1 MNITVAGVGYVGLA
15 QAVLLAQHNA
25 VTAVTTT
32 PAKAENINRG
42 ISPIVDAEITD
53 FLRTKPLT
61 LTATVD
67 AEQAYRTADVV
78 IIATPT
84 DYDPDR
90 HLFNTST
97 VEAVLTL
104 VGRVNPGALVVI
116 KSTVPVGY
124 TERVVGRFGCE
135 RLLFSPEFLR
145 EGKALYDN
153 LHPSRIVVGAPQD
166 DAEAVQAALQWANRR
181 GDMYFTRVQ
190 VEDAAGEALARKL
203 QFKPLPG
210 KAGVWITE
218 RPRAKWL
225 AGYLLVG
232 LMIGLMIGQLMKAA
246 TQGTI
251 IGAGV
256 GLVLGVVL
264 FLRDAKLRRG
274 VRERLLAENRE

>member
-1 MNITVAGVGYVGLA
+1 M
-15 QAVLLAQHNA
+15 
-25 VTAVTTT
+25 
-32 PAKAENINRG
+32 RG
-42 ISPIVDAEITD
+42 
-53 FLRTKPLT
+53 
-61 LTATVD
+61 TVD
-67 AEQAYRTADVV
+67 GKRVYLSPVSEWEMQKQLDAGEKRYEEILKACRK
-78 IIATPT
+78 
-84 DYDPDR
+84 DPDR
-90 HLFNTST
+90 WYWYTDWT
-97 VEAVLTL
+97 VHSKLI
-104 VGRVNPGALVVI
+104 GC
-116 KSTVPVGY
+116 PVGMI
-124 TERVVGRFGCE
+124 RFSGPAAGRCPG
-135 RLLFSPEFLR
+135 RLPAR
-145 EGKALYDN
+145 
-153 LHPSRIVVGAPQD
+153 SRSSTAVRGYG
-166 DAEAVQAALQWANRR
+166 AEAVQAALQWANRR

>member
-1 MNITVAGVGYVGLA
+1 M
-15 QAVLLAQHNA
+15 
-25 VTAVTTT
+25 
-32 PAKAENINRG
+32 
-42 ISPIVDAEITD
+42 
-53 FLRTKPLT
+53 
-61 LTATVD
+61 
-67 AEQAYRTADVV
+67 
-78 IIATPT
+78 
-84 DYDPDR
+84 
-90 HLFNTST
+90 
-97 VEAVLTL
+97 
-104 VGRVNPGALVVI
+104 
-116 KSTVPVGY
+116 
-124 TERVVGRFGCE
+124 
-135 RLLFSPEFLR
+135 
-145 EGKALYDN
+145 
-153 LHPSRIVVGAPQD
+153 
-166 DAEAVQAALQWANRR
+166 QAALQWANRR

-264 FLRDAKLRRG
+264 FRGMRNCAAACASGCLRRIG
-274 VRERLLAENRE
+274 NKRTAWERN

>member
-1 MNITVAGVGYVGLA
+1 MGTI
-15 QAVLLAQHNA
+15 
-25 VTAVTTT
+25 
-32 PAKAENINRG
+32 
-42 ISPIVDAEITD
+42 
-53 FLRTKPLT
+53 
-61 LTATVD
+61 
-67 AEQAYRTADVV
+67 
-78 IIATPT
+78 
-84 DYDPDR
+84 
-90 HLFNTST
+90 
-97 VEAVLTL
+97 
-104 VGRVNPGALVVI
+104 
-116 KSTVPVGY
+116 
-124 TERVVGRFGCE
+124 RFGGPPQCGVLSLTCE
-135 RLLFSPEFLR
+135 IKEQYRR
-145 EGKALYDN
+145 QGY
-153 LHPSRIVVGAPQD
+153 G
-166 DAEAVQAALQWANRR
+166 AEAVQAALQWANRR

>member
-1 MNITVAGVGYVGLA
+1 MHSKLIGC
-15 QAVLLAQHNA
+15 
-25 VTAVTTT
+25 
-32 PAKAENINRG
+32 
-42 ISPIVDAEITD
+42 
-53 FLRTKPLT
+53 
-61 LTATVD
+61 
-67 AEQAYRTADVV
+67 
-78 IIATPT
+78 
-84 DYDPDR
+84 
-90 HLFNTST
+90 
-97 VEAVLTL
+97 
-104 VGRVNPGALVVI
+104 
-116 KSTVPVGY
+116 PVG
-124 TERVVGRFGCE
+124 TIRFGGPPQGGVLSLTCE
-135 RLLFSPEFLR
+135 IKEQYRR
-145 EGKALYDN
+145 QGY
-153 LHPSRIVVGAPQD
+153 G
-166 DAEAVQAALQWANRR
+166 AEAVQAALQWANRR

-203 QFKPLPG
+203 QFKSLPG

>member
-1 MNITVAGVGYVGLA
+1 M
-15 QAVLLAQHNA
+15 
-25 VTAVTTT
+25 
-32 PAKAENINRG
+32 RG
-42 ISPIVDAEITD
+42 
-53 FLRTKPLT
+53 
-61 LTATVD
+61 TVD
-67 AEQAYRTADVV
+67 GKRVYLSPVSEWEMQKQLDAGEKRYEEILKACRK
-78 IIATPT
+78 
-84 DYDPDR
+84 DPDR
-90 HLFNTST
+90 WYWYTDWT
-97 VEAVLTL
+97 VHSKLI
-104 VGRVNPGALVVI
+104 GC
-116 KSTVPVGY
+116 PVG
-124 TERVVGRFGCE
+124 TIRFSGPPQGGVLSLTCE
-135 RLLFSPEFLR
+135 IKEQYRR
-145 EGKALYDN
+145 QGY
-153 LHPSRIVVGAPQD
+153 G
-166 DAEAVQAALQWANRR
+166 AEAVQAALQWANRR

-225 AGYLLVG
+225 AG